1 MFRIALALLI
11 IIQAA
16 GQTAQAAQQ
25 DDVRDALAHAEALYY
40 GARFS
45 ESIALLTRVDDTLKT
60 QPGRLQEKINTK
72 LRLALA
78 HIGLN
83 QTVQA
88 KALLVE
94 LFALNLDY
102 VLDAAQFSPK
112 VIAVANEARAEQIK
126 VQCQSAQEDARKYL
140 NVGNTNAF
148 LDLDRSLRSKCPG
161 LAAIEPEAAEAFY
174 RTGVAAYRKGEFSG
188 ALVSFQAAV
197 TLAPEHEL
205 AFQYID
211 LTQSKL
217 QLTQD
222 RLLLQWQKDFGGRQL
237 AAAASDY
244 KQIKTSND
252 KSSA

>member
-1 MFRIALALLI
+1 MPRIVLALLI
-11 IIQAA
+11 AIQAVA
-16 GQTAQAAQQ
+16 QTAPQ
-25 DDVRDALAHAEALYY
+25 DDVKDALAHAEALYY

-83 QTVQA
+83 ETAQA

-94 LFALNLDY
+94 LYALNLDY

-140 NVGNTNAF
+140 NVGNTSAF

-161 LAAIEPEAAEAFY
+161 LAAIEPEAAE
-174 RTGVAAYRKGEFSG
+174 
-188 ALVSFQAAV
+188 SF
-197 TLAPEHEL
+197 
-205 AFQYID
+205 
-211 LTQSKL
+211 
-217 QLTQD
+217 
-222 RLLLQWQKDFGGRQL
+222 
-237 AAAASDY
+237 
-244 KQIKTSND
+244 
-252 KSSA
+252 